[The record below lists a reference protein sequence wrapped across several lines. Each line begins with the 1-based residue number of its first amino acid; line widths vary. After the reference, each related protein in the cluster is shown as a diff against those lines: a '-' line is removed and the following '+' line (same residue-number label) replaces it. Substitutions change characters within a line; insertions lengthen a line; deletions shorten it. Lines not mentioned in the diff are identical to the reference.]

1 MKSFGKYILTSIK
14 GACMGAADV
23 IPGVSGGTIAFIMG
37 IYDDFVGSIARIDK
51 EAVKMLFKGQ
61 FKALWQHINGGF
73 LLSLIIGILVSVVA
87 LAGIMQRLLDTHP
100 IQTWAFFF
108 GLIVASSIFILKGIS
123 GWRIREGIMLVLGV
137 ALGVVIC
144 TLSPTQTSD
153 DLWFIFLSGALA
165 ICAMILPGIS
175 GSFILLILGKYE
187 YIMESISDLT
197 KGIDVADN
205 LIIMGIFWSGAI
217 VGILGFSKFL
227 RWLLGKWHKETLIV
241 LAGFIIGSLVK
252 IWPWTNIEAIITSQH
267 PDVAQALAGNQ
278 VTAGIVDQY
287 AGTIDPQIGSA
298 VIFAIIGF
306 ALVLAIEYSSKM
318 IANRK
323 K

>member
-1 MKSFGKYILTSIK
+1 MLPNRNRLPMMLKQAQDEIGLFHKNRIL
-14 GACMGAADV
+14 
-23 IPGVSGGTIAFIMG
+23 
-37 IYDDFVGSIARIDK
+37 
-51 EAVKMLFKGQ
+51 
-61 FKALWQHINGGF
+61 KAL
-73 LLSLIIGILVSVVA
+73 ILRGHVRQ
-87 LAGIMQRLLDTHP
+87 LC
-100 IQTWAFFF
+100 W
-108 GLIVASSIFILKGIS
+108 SIFILKGIS
-123 GWRIREGIMLVLGV
+123 GWKLREGIIMAVGV
-137 ALGVVIC
+137 ALGVVVC
-144 TLSPTQTSD
+144 TLSPTNTPD
-153 DLWFIFLSGALA
+153 DLWFIFLSGAIA

-175 GSFILLILGKYE
+175 GSFILLILGKYK
-187 YIMESISDLT
+187 YIMTCISNLKD
-197 KGIDVADN
+197 GIDVADN